1 MQQFTVRRLSVG
13 FGPSAR
19 PALQRDLDA
28 MAPSV
33 DLGTDEGRLEA
44 LHRIAGR
51 LLADSAAASHSL
63 LVDARRSLDE
73 APPFFDAM
81 AEELRSRYPI
91 ETRRNEL
98 SAPAVV
104 EGDLTVPGHLVVSVV
119 LGAVGELAPCR
130 ADDRAGLLATLSS
143 LRALDATVVAL
154 EVIWSPSVDTDRMSL
169 DAMTTRYPELT
180 ALDA

>member
-1 MQQFTVRRLSVG
+1 MRWSASSRPSSVPRSTEAAIASRSRCSAG
-13 FGPSAR
+13 RAEGPKPTESLR
-19 PALQRDLDA
+19 
-28 MAPSV
+28 
-33 DLGTDEGRLEA
+33 TDEGRLEA

-130 ADDRAGLLATLSS
+130 ADDRAGLPATQAS
-143 LRALDATVVAL
+143 
-154 EVIWSPSVDTDRMSL
+154 
-169 DAMTTRYPELT
+169 
-180 ALDA
+180 